1 MKKSF
6 CAVFALLSFLCL
18 CDVFAQEDFYK
29 GERLVV
35 GVDSSYESGS
45 GWETMNPE
53 ISKRFQAVFGRIITK
68 FSKMTAVRKNKSE
81 TSKDFAARCDYAV
94 FGTFGTE
101 KSSNSM
107 IFDYQI
113 LKSGFNLLEKSRI
126 SVDVFQMS
134 YNSTFAESAAAII
147 AEKIFE
153 AAGIQLSPVEQKALA
168 LINLLP
174 ESSVANESSKSSDE
188 NKSSES
194 SKTAAAKKKSED
206 SKSIME
212 RKPTDKKY
220 FTYGLN
226 KFNHI
231 SIYGLKTVD
240 LINDDEYENILVPAT
255 IEGIPVDY
263 ADISIKFDLRG
274 ADYKKIT
281 NELVKQKALDN
292 GIFICER
299 LGFEEGIKQVDL
311 EPPKCSYIEFVDD
324 ESGRTSYAEFG
335 KFMFD
340 NETDLPEKE
349 IKNIKEKIEYA
360 KNHKIIGLKEL
371 VFPKGCKASGVHSGG
386 DLDLDCGAMEHL
398 VFPEDLA
405 EINFTLSYVTDLA
418 KIQWPKCDFKIHTNL
433 FYGWIVEEFVIPEQL
448 KEIGSYSDGW
458 GAYEVTCFFLCKIK
472 KIIFSKNINITGLF
486 SDMTLI
492 SEIEIPDNAV
502 IIFRNFLNPSY
513 PLSAPDGVK
522 KVTIGENAVV
532 DPLTFS
538 FSKPKTLTE
547 FILPESAKINF
558 GKYPGYNYFAGCT
571 NLPISTQLMLK
582 KAGYKG
588 GF

>member
-194 SKTAAAKKKSED
+194 SKTVAAKKKSED

-299 LGFEEGIKQVDL
+299 LGFKEGIKEIQL
-311 EPPKCSYIEFVDD
+311 RTSKSYIKIENGN
-324 ESGRTSYAEFG
+324 GRSSYEEFG
-335 KFMFD
+335 KAMFD
-340 NETDLPEKE
+340 NGTDSPDEELSRMKA
-349 IKNIKEKIEYA
+349 NIAYA
-360 KNHKIIGLKEL
+360 KNLKVAGLREL
-371 VFPKGCKASGVHSGG
+371 VFPKGCKIEINSDYGYI
-386 DLDLDCGAMEHL
+386 DCGAMEHL
-398 VFPEDLA
+398 VFPEDMT
-405 EINFTLSYVTDLA
+405 EIDFTLSYVTDV
-418 KIQWPKCDFKIHTNL
+418 KKTQIQWPKCDFKASGYL
-433 FYGWIVEEFVIPEQL
+433 FESWAVEKLVLPDQL
-448 KEIGSYSDGW
+448 KELDGKYSNNVCLMMCIIGKL
-458 GAYEVTCFFLCKIK
+458 VLPK
-472 KIIFSKNINITGLF
+472 KLKFGDLDFRYTPNV
-486 SDMTLI
+486 

-502 IIFRNFLNPSY
+502 ITGSVCMPRGIR
-513 PLSAPDGVK
+513 
-522 KVTIGENAVV
+522 KVTIGENAIV
-532 DPLTFS
+532 DPLIFS
-538 FSKPKTLTE
+538 GINMHSELLTE
-547 FILPESAKINF
+547 FILPASSKINF
-558 GKYPGYNYFAGCT
+558 DKESAYNCFAGCT